1 MSVGT
6 TGSGVERAMFCAASC
21 ALPGAGHT
29 GEAAIKGSENH
40 KGIEEGDQSRPVV
53 RDLLDGATDVRHEVA
68 YALDLETHTVRE
80 IGVGIA
86 RDYGPLSP
94 TELAL
99 TVDLEC
105 KRDGVWWQVD
115 FKSRGRVSAAR
126 DNWQCR
132 VGTMAVLLRHGADQ
146 GMGAIAYLDDSE
158 LDATPVDAFH
168 VAAWWADL
176 RSLASR
182 IRAARDLVAQGGMP
196 SVSAGPWCKYCP
208 ALPHCP
214 AHTRLALSLVGELE
228 SVDAKLATLTPDQ
241 AGNAW
246 EKVKRY
252 KLVLERIEETLREY
266 ARREPLPLP
275 NGRRLALVESR
286 RTSLDTKKA
295 AEMLGASAP
304 FKTTHFTQVREVAAK
319 GDDR

>member
-1 MSVGT
+1 MNP
-6 TGSGVERAMFCAASC
+6 TGSALERAMACAASC
-21 ALPGAGHT
+21 VLPVASHM
-29 GEAAIKGSENH
+29 GEAAAFGVKNH
-40 KGIEEGDQSRPVV
+40 EEIEAGDRSRPVV
-53 RDLLDGATDVRHEVA
+53 RDLLEDATDLRHEVA
-68 YALDLETHTVRE
+68 YALDVSTGTARE
-80 IGVGIA
+80 IGVSIGRA
-86 RDYGPLSP
+86 YGALSP
-94 TELAL
+94 QEIPL
-99 TVDLEC
+99 TVDAEF
-105 KRDGVWWQVD
+105 RRGGRWWVVD
-115 FKSRGRVSAAR
+115 FKSRARVTAAAS
-126 DNWQCR
+126 NWQIR
-132 VGTMAVLLRHGADQ
+132 AGALAVMSRHDAGVV
-146 GMGAIAYLDDSE
+146 MGGLAYLDDNE
-158 LDATPVDAFH
+158 LDVTTFDAFH
-168 VAAWWADL
+168 AVGFWEQL
-176 RSLASR
+176 RSLVMHLRLLESR
-182 IRAARDLVAQGGMP
+182 YLDGQTP
-196 SVSAGPWCKYCP
+196 PVSAGPWCRWCP

>member
-29 GEAAIKGSENH
+29 GEAAIKGTENH
-40 KGIEEGDQSRPVV
+40 AAIEEGDRSRPVV

-68 YALDLETHTVRE
+68 YALDLETQTVRE
-80 IGVGIA
+80 VGVGLA

-94 TELAL
+94 MELAL

-196 SVSAGPWCKYCP
+196 SVSAGPWCKYCN

-214 AHTRLALSLVGELE
+214 AQTRLAKSLLGELDEVDRQLGALSL
-228 SVDAKLATLTPDQ
+228 DQ
-241 AGNAW
+241 AGRAW
-246 EKVKRY
+246 ELLKRY
-252 KLVLERIEETLREY
+252 EVIAERVKESLRER
-266 ARREPLPLP
+266 ARREPLPLA
-275 NGRRLALVESR
+275 NGRRLALVESSR
-286 RTSLDTKKA
+286 KSLDTKKA

>member
-1 MSVGT
+1 
-6 TGSGVERAMFCAASC
+6 MFCAASC

-29 GEAAIKGSENH
+29 GEAAIKGNENH
-40 KGIEEGDQSRPVV
+40 KGIEEGDRSRPVV
-53 RDLLDGATDVRHEVA
+53 RDLLEGATDVRHEVA
-68 YALDLETHTVRE
+68 YALDLETQTVRE
-80 IGVGIA
+80 IGVGIGRA
-86 RDYGPLSP
+86 YGSLRT

-105 KRDGVWWQVD
+105 RRDGVWWQVD

-176 RSLASR
+176 RALATK
-182 IRAARDLVAQGGMP
+182 IGEARESVALGEVP

-208 ALPHCP
+208 AMPHCP
-214 AHTRLALSLVGELE
+214 AHTRLALSMLGELDVVSDE
-228 SVDAKLATLTPDQ
+228 MDSLTLDQ
-241 AGNAW
+241 AGRAW
-246 EKVKRY
+246 ELLKRY
-252 KLVLERIEETLREY
+252 EVIAERVKESLRER
-266 ARREPLPLP
+266 ARREPLPLA
-275 NGRRLALVESR
+275 NGRRLALVESSR
-286 RTSLDTKKA
+286 KSLDTKKA
-295 AEMLGASAP
+295 TEMLGASAP
-304 FKTTHFTQVREVAAK
+304 FKVTHFTQVREVAAK